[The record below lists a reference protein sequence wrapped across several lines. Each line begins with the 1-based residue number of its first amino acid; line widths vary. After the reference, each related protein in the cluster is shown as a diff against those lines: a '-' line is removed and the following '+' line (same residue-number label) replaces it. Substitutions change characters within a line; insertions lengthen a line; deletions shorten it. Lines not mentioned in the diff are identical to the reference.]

1 MPMPMPL
8 PTSPLRPARL
18 ALAAVLAA
26 LLGMPVAPA
35 MAQISLGIALPG
47 LSIGFNL
54 PGYPRMVPVP
64 GQPVY
69 YAPSVNA
76 NYFFH
81 DDLYWLFQDDRWY
94 SSAWFNGPWNGVEP
108 TAVPVYVL
116 RVPVRYYRR
125 APDYFRGWA
134 PAAPPRWGDRWGSD
148 WTASRNGWDQP
159 GRSAVPARRPLPSY
173 QQRYSGSQYPHL
185 PEEQR
190 ALQTQHDRRNDRPT
204 GRNMELE
211 PEDEHGNGRDNNR
224 GNNRDNNG
232 RK

>member
-1 MPMPMPL
+1 MGAFARFDW
-8 PTSPLRPARL
+8 PTGEVAVSGGL
-18 ALAAVLAA
+18 ASTSDATAAGVLTAVLAA

-148 WTASRNGWDQP
+148 WTASRNVDEIVEAILTAQTP
-159 GRSAVPARRPLPSY
+159 ELMRRLRLPCRRSSCRASAVPPWRVPRLRCPGGSVHAARREGH
-173 QQRYSGSQYPHL
+173 RC
-185 PEEQR
+185 
-190 ALQTQHDRRNDRPT
+190 
-204 GRNMELE
+204 
-211 PEDEHGNGRDNNR
+211 
-224 GNNRDNNG
+224 
-232 RK
+232 